1 MIRKAL
7 AVLVMVLVWIHS
19 AMAATVKYD
28 LTITNK
34 VVRLAGG
41 DVVAMAVNNSIPAA
55 TLFFKKGDWAK
66 ITVTN
71 KLAVD
76 TSVHWHGIL
85 LPNRQDGVPYVN
97 QLPIKPNESHL
108 FEFQINQ
115 TGTYWYHSHTGLQE
129 QCGVYRGIVIEQAN
143 NVKADKVEAIVQIRS
158 D

>member
-7 AVLVMVLVWIHS
+7 AVLVMVLVWIYS
-19 AMAATVKYD
+19 AMAATVKHD

-34 VVRLAGG
+34 VVRLAGE

-108 FEFQINQ
+108 FEF
-115 TGTYWYHSHTGLQE
+115 
-129 QCGVYRGIVIEQAN
+129 
-143 NVKADKVEAIVQIRS
+143 
-158 D
+158 